1 VKVLVV
7 DQDPDQLDNLSVGL
21 RFGWPNWTVLTA
33 RDGREGLRLF
43 VEHSPRLVLVD
54 AAAPQLQGFDL
65 LREIRRLSQVPVI
78 VLSTLRTELD
88 HVRALDLGADDYIIK
103 PVDMLT
109 LLARIRAILR
119 RTDPGRHNTSPPQE
133 AIRAGDLRLDPLN
146 QQVWV
151 ADRHVPLTPA
161 EFRLLDLLVRN
172 PNRLILN
179 GTICEAVW
187 GVGWNA
193 TRNDLKALVHRLR
206 LKLGDSSREPKYI
219 ENRRA
224 IGYRFIGQ
232 HPDPYPG

>member
-1 VKVLVV
+1 
-7 DQDPDQLDNLSVGL
+7 
-21 RFGWPNWTVLTA
+21 
-33 RDGREGLRLF
+33 LF

-54 AAAPQLQGFDL
+54 AGAPRLHGLDL

-88 HVRALDLGADDYIIK
+88 HVRALDLGADDYIVK
-103 PVDMLT
+103 PVEMLT

-119 RTDPGRHNTSPPQE
+119 RTDPGAAGRNSRQE
-133 AIRAGDLRLDPLN
+133 AIRAGDLRIDPVN

-151 ADRHVPLTPA
+151 DDRNVTLTPS

-172 PNRLILN
+172 TNRLVLN

-187 GVGWNA
+187 GAGWNA

-206 LKLGDSSREPKYI
+206 LKLGDNSRDPKYI
-219 ENRRA
+219 ENRRG

-232 HPDPYPG
+232 RPDPYPG